1 MVIFQPWQEFQRSCQ
16 HYLLIMLLFN
26 ISLRKKMFQV
36 TIVHVIL
43 KVDLRIHVRFANL
56 FTKLLTPLLV
66 PVSLTDVLSDSV
78 SLPFLNKVAWRS
90 AQHDCL
96 DLHRVFAH
104 LKHSTRPS
112 HKERNLKHLRC
123 CLGVATW
130 DGEG

>member
-1 MVIFQPWQEFQRSCQ
+1 
-16 HYLLIMLLFN
+16 
-26 ISLRKKMFQV
+26 MFQV

-66 PVSLTDVLSDSV
+66 PVSLTDVLSGSV
-78 SLPFLNKVAWRS
+78 SFPFLNKVPWRS

-104 LKHSTRPS
+104 L
-112 HKERNLKHLRC
+112 
-123 CLGVATW
+123 
-130 DGEG
+130 